1 MGENRLLHGSELL
14 SYASVVGFDL
24 PAPQGGRT
32 ASRRSVRRC
41 PKTDPPQRPV
51 RVGVIDARMAPHPH
65 VEGAYL
71 ADPDRL
77 DLLPEDGGRPLTRS
91 RSAVGCRE
99 CAPRRRDRR
108 SSGGRCA
115 CTPGN
120 RVSKCVLRH
129 PTV

>member
-14 SYASVVGFDL
+14 PYASVVGFDL